1 MKIGR
6 GDVPRRQMALN
17 SNAMMLQ
24 IELNEEEKRTI
35 TLLNLLGQQMIQVN
49 VGEIIV
55 VSDGPLPLL
64 LLPFTVTLLC
74 PCPRRWRMEV
84 HL

>member
-1 MKIGR
+1 MT
-6 GDVPRRQMALN
+6 LN

-49 VGEIIV
+49 VGESIIIV
-55 VSDGPLPLL
+55 GDGALPLF
-64 LLPFTVTLLC
+64 LLPCTAPALR
-74 PCPRRWRMEV
+74 PCSWRMEV